1 MTFYSDK
8 SWVGILSYSFIIFF
22 LRTEGL
28 SGLNLFLDNNSHL
41 VFMIFQTSFM
51 AIKSRKLTCQ

>member
-28 SGLNLFLDNNSHL
+28 SGLNLFLDNVHDIPNL
-41 VFMIFQTSFM
+41 FYGD
-51 AIKSRKLTCQ
+51 